1 MGTLVGDI
9 LDFFSVDDYRSA
21 SENKFSVIVDPGAGE
36 LDRSTGDD
44 QICIGVYG
52 VCILALH
59 DNGYLPTVD
68 LYFRAISV

>member
-1 MGTLVGDI
+1 MDTLVGDI
-9 LDFFSVDDYRSA
+9 LDFFPVDDYRSA
-21 SENKFSVIVDPGAGE
+21 GENKRSVVVDSGVGAF
-36 LDRSTGDD
+36 DRSAGDD
-44 QICIGVYG
+44 QICIGIYD